1 MGHRP
6 SVVSKNYT
14 GAADRKAP
22 PHKKEGSVEGRGT
35 PQALSS
41 RFSDFLFC
49 RENRHFGLFVLKAR
63 PRARH
68 EVFPR
73 VLGDL

>member
-1 MGHRP
+1 M
-6 SVVSKNYT
+6 SKNYT

-41 RFSDFLFC
+41 RFSDFLFS
-49 RENRHFGLFVLKAR
+49 RDNRQYGQFVLKAGS
-63 PRARH
+63 RARH
-68 EVFPR
+68 EVFSR